1 MSVPK
6 NETETCYY
14 CNVKIECRNH
24 INTQKL
30 NIEMKKQSLL
40 LLLMIL
46 SITGYAQ
53 IKFEQGYF
61 IDNNGI
67 KTECLIK
74 NVDWHDNPSQIEYK
88 ISEDDEAKIDYIR
101 NIKEFAVSDLKY
113 VKATVN
119 IDMSSE
125 ELNHLSANKNP
136 EFKEATLFLKH
147 VVQGEANLYQYEEG
161 NLIRYF
167 YQVGDKDI
175 EQLIYKTYRVTQEIV
190 NGVAKERTNKIDKN
204 NRYKQ
209 QLWTDVKCDN
219 MKESDAVKTNYKK
232 NSLIKYFVKYNACK
246 DPNFVNTR
254 KQEDRDL
261 FNLTIRPG
269 INFSSLKSNVDLSNF
284 VINNNSRDISN
295 FEDQSGL
302 RFGIEAEFILPFNK
316 NKWGIFIE
324 PTYQSYK
331 SELVI
336 EYINFLGTNT
346 RTYTVDYKS
355 IELPIGLRHYMFLS
369 DKSKLFVN
377 AAYVLDFEFDSTF
390 VLRNNSSTP
399 IVNKLKSKTNIAV
412 GFGYKYNDRYSIEAR
427 YATSREIGGIF
438 DYSSFSVILGYSL
451 F

>member
-1 MSVPK
+1 
-6 NETETCYY
+6 
-14 CNVKIECRNH
+14 
-24 INTQKL
+24 
-30 NIEMKKQSLL
+30 MKKQSLL
-40 LLLMIL
+40 FLLMIL
-46 SITGYAQ
+46 SLTTYAQ

-61 IDNNGI
+61 IDNNGT
-67 KTECLIK
+67 KTECFIK
-74 NVDWHDNPSQIEYK
+74 NVDWHDNPSQIQYK
-88 ISEDDEAKIDYIR
+88 MSEDAKVKMGYIR
-101 NIKEFAVSDLKY
+101 NIKEFGVSDLKY
-113 VKATVN
+113 VRATVN

-147 VVQGEANLYQYEEG
+147 IVQGEANLYQYEEG

-175 EQLIYKTYRVTQEIV
+175 QQLIYKTYRVTQEIV
-190 NGVAKERTNKIDKN
+190 NGVRKERTNKIDKN

-219 MKESDAVKTNYKK
+219 IKESDAVKTNYKK
-232 NSLIKYFVKYNACK
+232 NSLVKYFVKYNECK
-246 DPNFVNTR
+246 DPSFVNTR

-269 INFSSLKSNVDLSNF
+269 INFSSLKPNIDESNF
-284 VINNNSRDISN
+284 VIDNSSRDIGD
-295 FEDQSGL
+295 FEDKSGL

-355 IELPIGLRHYMFLS
+355 IELPVGLRHYMFVS

-377 AAYVLDFEFDSTF
+377 AAYVLDFEFDSTL
-390 VLRNNSSTP
+390 VVRNNSSTP
-399 IVNKLKSKTNIAV
+399 IVNKLKSKTNIAI
-412 GFGYKYNDRYSIEAR
+412 GCGYKYNDRYSIEAR
-427 YATSREIGGIF
+427 YATTREIGGIF

>member
-1 MSVPK
+1 
-6 NETETCYY
+6 
-14 CNVKIECRNH
+14 
-24 INTQKL
+24 
-30 NIEMKKQSLL
+30 MKKQSLL
-40 LLLMIL
+40 FLLMIL
-46 SITGYAQ
+46 SLTGYAQ

-61 IDNNGI
+61 IDNNGT

-88 ISEDDEAKIDYIR
+88 VNEDAKAKMGYIK

-113 VKATVN
+113 VRETVN

-125 ELNHLSANKNP
+125 ELNHLSATKNP

-147 VVQGEANLYQYEEG
+147 IVQGEANLYQYEEG

-175 EQLIYKTYRVTQEIV
+175 QQLIYKTYRVTQEIV

-219 MKESDAVKTNYKK
+219 IKESDAVKTNYKK
-232 NSLIKYFVKYNACK
+232 NSLVKYFVKYNKCM
-246 DPNFVNTR
+246 DPSFVNTR

-269 INFSSLKSNVDLSNF
+269 INFSSLKPNIDQANF
-284 VINNNSRDISN
+284 FVNNGNRDIGN
-295 FEDQSGL
+295 FEDKSGL

-331 SELVI
+331 SELVTKNTTFI
-336 EYINFLGTNT
+336 GTNT

-355 IELPIGLRHYMFLS
+355 IELPIGLRHYMFLN

-377 AAYVLDFEFDSTF
+377 AAYVLDFEFDSTLI
-390 VLRNNSSTP
+390 VRNSSTP
-399 IVNKLKSKTNIAV
+399 IVNKLKSKTNIAI
-412 GFGYKYNDRYSIEAR
+412 GCGYKYNDRYSIEAR
-427 YATSREIGGIF
+427 YATSREIGSIF
-438 DYSSFSVILGYSL
+438 DYSSFSVIIGYSL

>member
-1 MSVPK
+1 
-6 NETETCYY
+6 
-14 CNVKIECRNH
+14 
-24 INTQKL
+24 
-30 NIEMKKQSLL
+30 MKKQSLL
-40 LLLMIL
+40 FLLMIL
-46 SITGYAQ
+46 SLTGYAQ

-61 IDNNGI
+61 IDNNGT

-88 ISEDDEAKIDYIR
+88 VNEDAKAKMGYIK

-113 VKATVN
+113 VRETVN

-125 ELNHLSANKNP
+125 ELNHLSATKNP

-147 VVQGEANLYQYEEG
+147 IVQGEANLYQYEEG

-175 EQLIYKTYRVTQEIV
+175 QQLIYKTYRVTQEIV

-219 MKESDAVKTNYKK
+219 IKESDAVKTNYKK
-232 NSLIKYFVKYNACK
+232 NSLVKYFVKYNKCK
-246 DPNFVNTR
+246 DPSFVNTR

-269 INFSSLKSNVDLSNF
+269 IIFSTLYDSKETGS
-284 VINNNSRDISN
+284 I
-295 FEDQSGL
+295 SGL
-302 RFGIEAEFILPFNK
+302 GDFESKTNFRFGIEAEFILPFNK

-331 SELVI
+331 SNLEI
-336 EYINFLGTNT
+336 EETTFIGTNT
-346 RTYTVDYKS
+346 RTFTVDYKS
-355 IELPIGLRHYMFLS
+355 IELPIGLRHYLFLS
-369 DKSKLFVN
+369 DKSKLFIN
-377 AAYVLDFEFDSTF
+377 AAYVVDFEFDSTF
-390 VLRNNSSTP
+390 QEEINGITKTKDFRTRTNVLGG
-399 IVNKLKSKTNIAV
+399 I
-412 GFGYKYNDRYSIEAR
+412 GYKYNNRYSIEAR
-427 YATSREIGGIF
+427 YGMGRKSGKIFSTSS
-438 DYSSFSVILGYSL
+438 YSYRSFSLVLGYSL